1 MAHERLTEHEEV
13 KGPSER
19 SFGVTFAVVFALVG
33 TWPLTHAGGPRWW
46 AIAVAMA
53 FAALAW
59 LRPRTLALPN
69 RWWLKLGLALGHIVS
84 PIALALLFYLV
95 VTPTG
100 LVMRLF
106 GKAALRAG
114 FEPQRKTYWV
124 SREPPGPPADSL
136 DNQF

>member
-1 MAHERLTEHEEV
+1 M
-13 KGPSER
+13 
-19 SFGVTFAVVFALVG
+19 SFEQFDRDDPVRGSSDRAFGLTFAAVFLIIAL
-33 TWPLTHAGGPRWW
+33 WPLVHGDGVRWW
-46 AIAVAMA
+46 ALAVAAA
-53 FAALAW
+53 FGALAW

-100 LVMRLF
+100 LLMRLF
-106 GKAALRAG
+106 GKAVLRAG
-114 FEPQRKTYWV
+114 FDPQRQTYWV

-136 DNQF
+136 GNQF